1 MQMAGWARR
10 IVPVVLGQL
19 PSECSGGEHFTKWS
33 PPIDSAPKSADRSAK
48 ESSGVNSASGSIS
61 EIPFMNPPFSPTVVA
76 TQTAARDA
84 AAIDV
89 LKVRNELQPTS
100 RDESASDPAA
110 NDQRLLFRGSRRF
123 QRLTGFVIRSIGSYV
138 PSRVVTNEELEQRYG
153 FEEGWI
159 KRRTGILQRRFAA
172 DGESTSDLAAEAA
185 RRALTAA
192 RLQPSDVD
200 LLVVGTFTPDFT
212 CPSTACL
219 VQDKLQ
225 LDAPAMDIQAAC
237 SGFMYA
243 LATGAQF
250 VATGNSKCALVI
262 GADINSRIVQPD
274 DQRTAPL
281 FGDGAGA
288 VILEQ
293 ASDAHGLICYQ
304 LGADGAG
311 GVMLDRPAGGASIP
325 LTPELVAAGQHYLQ
339 MDGRNVF
346 KWAIQAVTES
356 ILSVLEKAGVTTDDV
371 ALFVLHQANIRIID
385 HAMKVLNIP
394 RSKVYNNL
402 DRVGNTSAASIPLAL
417 DEAYREGRIGRGDLV
432 LMCGFGAGLTWG
444 TGLMRW

>member
-1 MQMAGWARR
+1 M
-10 IVPVVLGQL
+10 L
-19 PSECSGGEHFTKWS
+19 C
-33 PPIDSAPKSADRSAK
+33 IDSFPGPEAETDDMNSPLT
-48 ESSGVNSASGSIS
+48 ESIEV
-61 EIPFMNPPFSPTVVA
+61 
-76 TQTAARDA
+76 
-84 AAIDV
+84 AIDV
-89 LKVRNELQPTS
+89 QKVREALQPTLKDQPAGTPRS
-100 RDESASDPAA
+100 DEQP
-110 NDQRLLFRGSRRF
+110 RLLYRGSRRF
-123 QRLTGFVIRSIGSYV
+123 QRLTGFGIRSIGSYV
-138 PSRVVTNEELEQRYG
+138 PARVVTNEELERRYG

-159 KRRTGILQRRFAA
+159 QRRTGIRERRFAGE
-172 DGESTSDLAAEAA
+172 GESTSDLAVEAA
-185 RRALTAA
+185 RRAITAA
-192 RLQPSDVD
+192 RVSPADID
-200 LLVVGTFTPDFT
+200 LLIVGTFTPDFT

-243 LATGAQF
+243 LVTGAQF
-250 VATGNSKCALVI
+250 IATGNSRCALVI
-262 GADINSRIVQPD
+262 GADVNSRIVQPD
-274 DQRTAPL
+274 DQRIAPL

-288 VILEQ
+288 VILEAGLKEQ
-293 ASDAHGLICYQ
+293 GLICYQ

-311 GVMLDRPAGGASIP
+311 ACLLDRPAGGATNP
-325 LTPELVAAGQHYLQ
+325 LTPELVADGRHFLQ

-356 ILSVLEKAGVTTDDV
+356 ILGVLEQAGVTTDDV

-402 DRVGNTSAASIPLAL
+402 ARVGNTSAASIPLVL
-417 DEAYREGRIGRGDLV
+417 DEAHREGRIKHGDLV

>member
-1 MQMAGWARR
+1 MNG
-10 IVPVVLGQL
+10 PV
-19 PSECSGGEHFTKWS
+19 T
-33 PPIDSAPKSADRSAK
+33 
-48 ESSGVNSASGSIS
+48 ESV
-61 EIPFMNPPFSPTVVA
+61 
-76 TQTAARDA
+76 A

-89 LKVRNELQPTS
+89 QEVRDALQQTS
-100 RDESASDPAA
+100 QPQTSASTSEDEQP
-110 NDQRLLFRGSRRF
+110 RLLFRGSRRF
-123 QRLTGFVIRSIGSYV
+123 QKLTGFAIRAIGSFV
-138 PSRVVTNEELEQRYG
+138 PSRVVTNEELELRYG
-153 FEEGWI
+153 FEQGWI
-159 KRRTGILQRRFAA
+159 RRRTGIQQRRIAV
-172 DGESTSDLAAEAA
+172 DGESTSDLAVEAA
-185 RRALTAA
+185 RRALASA
-192 RLQPSDVD
+192 RLTPADVD

-219 VQDKLQ
+219 VQDKLG

-237 SGFMYA
+237 SGFMYS
-243 LATGAQF
+243 LATAAQF
-250 VATGNSKCALVI
+250 VATGNARCALVI

-288 VILEQ
+288 VILE
-293 ASDAHGLICYQ
+293 AGSDAQGLICYQ

-311 GVMLDRPAGGASIP
+311 GVMLDRPAGGTSLP
-325 LTPELVAAGQHYLQ
+325 LTPELVAGGRHFLQ

>member
-1 MQMAGWARR
+1 
-10 IVPVVLGQL
+10 
-19 PSECSGGEHFTKWS
+19 
-33 PPIDSAPKSADRSAK
+33 
-48 ESSGVNSASGSIS
+48 
-61 EIPFMNPPFSPTVVA
+61 
-76 TQTAARDA
+76 
-84 AAIDV
+84 
-89 LKVRNELQPTS
+89 VRNELQPTT
-100 RDESASDPAA
+100 REKTADEPK
-110 NDQRLLFRGSRRF
+110 LLFRRSRRV
-123 QRLTGFVIRSIGSYV
+123 QRLTGVGIRSIGSYV

-153 FEEGWI
+153 FEEGWV

-172 DGESTSDLAAEAA
+172 DGEATSDLAVEAA
-185 RRALTAA
+185 RRAIASA
-192 RLQPSDVD
+192 RVSPEDID
-200 LLVVGTFTPDFT
+200 LVVVGTFTPDYT

-219 VQDKLQ
+219 VQDKLH

-262 GADINSRIVQPD
+262 GADVNSRIVQPD

-288 VILEQ
+288 VILGPGE
-293 ASDAHGLICYQ
+293 SDQGLVCYQ

-311 GVMLDRPAGGASIP
+311 GGMLDRPAGGTTLP
-325 LTPELVAAGQHYLQ
+325 LTPELVAEGKHFLQ

-356 ILSVLEKAGVTTDDV
+356 IETVLEQAGVTIDDV
-371 ALFVLHQANIRIID
+371 GLFVLHQANIRIID
-385 HAMKVLNIP
+385 HAMKVLDIP

-417 DEAYREGRIGRGDLV
+417 DEAYREGRIQRGDLV

-444 TGLMRW
+444 TGLFRW